1 MVNKNKVY
9 LSAGDESKNKPL
21 IICMMTLYKKSKSDL
36 TKNGSFRTQMR
47 VIPEKVSFKKR
58 EMEGLHIYGE
68 DIFFLVAPNNGEGNT
83 TDKSKQYICSIPK
96 TYMKEI
102 NYTKRSKK

>member
-1 MVNKNKVY
+1 MICSMCHKNQAAIF
-9 LSAGDESKNKPL
+9 SSKITP
-21 IICMMTLYKKSKSDL
+21 D
-36 TKNGSFRTQMR
+36 G
-47 VIPEKVSFKKR
+47 KR

>member
-1 MVNKNKVY
+1 
-9 LSAGDESKNKPL
+9 
-21 IICMMTLYKKSKSDL
+21 
-36 TKNGSFRTQMR
+36 
-47 VIPEKVSFKKR
+47 
-58 EMEGLHIYGE
+58 MEGLHIYGE